1 MPRRKL
7 SEYRSKKI
15 IHDALDLPYVGWEVN
30 IHSIKNDLE
39 PVAGATSYVVK
50 VDQAV
55 KGRFKRGLV
64 TLDVTKEKI
73 GAVLKKYS
81 KEGFDHFIV
90 EPFVTH
96 ESGAERYLCLLHD
109 REGMWLRYSKQGGVD
124 IEANPESIVTTV
136 IDDATDWKALA
147 KVTALS
153 EEQLHALVHAYRQN
167 YFTFLEIN
175 PYIEINDSIALLDL
189 AVEVDDA
196 GQSFV
201 HDWASDD
208 LREPNKTT
216 YPQEEVVHALDQGSA
231 ASFNLSVI
239 NPNGSIFL
247 LLSGGGASVVIA
259 DEVYNQ
265 GLGAELANYG
275 EYSGNP
281 QAHEAQKYTGEVL
294 QLLVAS
300 RAPKKVLFI
309 GGAVANFTDIAT
321 TFSGVIAAIDEN
333 AAKLAKQKVKIYV
346 RRGGPRQEIG
356 LTNIRK
362 ALEKHGLLGGVYD
375 PSTTIT
381 DALGAALEGL
391 RK

>member
-15 IHDALDLPYVGWEVN
+15 IHEALDLPYAGWDVSA
-30 IHSIKNDLE
+30 HSLVSDLK
-39 PVAGATSYVVK
+39 PITGAASFVVK

-64 TLDVTKEKI
+64 TLDVSKDKI
-73 GAVLKKYS
+73 STIVKKYN

-96 ESGAERYLCLLHD
+96 DSSGERYLCLLHD
-109 REGMWLRYSKQGGVD
+109 RDGMWLRYSKQGGVD
-124 IEANPESIVTTV
+124 IESNPDSIITV
-136 IDDATDWKALA
+136 EIADDTDWEMLA
-147 KVTALS
+147 KATALS
-153 EEQLHALVHAYRQN
+153 AEQLQALVQVYKQN

-175 PYIEINDSIALLDL
+175 PYIETNGSIALLDL
-189 AVEVDDA
+189 AVEIDDA

-201 HDWASDD
+201 HAWTDEDI
-208 LREPNKTT
+208 REPNKKT
-216 YPQEEVVHALDQGSA
+216 YPQEEVVRALDHGSA

-265 GLGAELANYG
+265 GLGSELANYG

-294 QLLVAS
+294 KLLIAS
-300 RAPKKVLFI
+300 NAPKKVLFI

-321 TFSGVIAAIDEN
+321 TFSGVIAAIDES
-333 AAKLAKQKVKIYV
+333 ADKLAKQNVKIYV

-356 LTNIRK
+356 LANIRK